1 MKWWQ
6 NLRKNPLARLGAVLL
21 LIFYTVALFAEF
33 VALYNTV
40 SKPNSYISQQISRLY
55 RYNHNRA
62 LPIPTGLP

>member
-33 VALYNTV
+33 VAPYD
-40 SKPNSYISQQISRLY
+40 P
-55 RYNHNRA
+55 
-62 LPIPTGLP
+62 